1 MATCLIIRRGPEY
14 LVRRSRIFATG
25 LDPVWSL
32 SCYDAS
38 RTRSISRARKIAD
51 EVGGVVMLFN
61 PLVGQLR
68 RLKP

>member
-1 MATCLIIRRGPEY
+1 MTDRRTRLRMATCLIIRRGPEY
-14 LVRRSRIFATG
+14 L
-25 LDPVWSL
+25 DPVWIL
-32 SCYDAS
+32 SCYDAG

-68 RLKP
+68 RLEP